1 MLASDRLF
9 CLREKTGSYLS
20 KLRRDFIGADFQ
32 PSRLTKS
39 EANLLSRATFMIFP
53 IFTVEFLDRNG
64 LKYYQK
70 VIDWRDD
77 PIFYKYWV

>member
-9 CLREKTGSYLS
+9 CLREKAGSYLS

-39 EANLLSRATFMIFP
+39 EANRSEERR
-53 IFTVEFLDRNG
+53 VGKEC
-64 LKYYQK
+64 
-70 VIDWRDD
+70 W
-77 PIFYKYWV
+77 